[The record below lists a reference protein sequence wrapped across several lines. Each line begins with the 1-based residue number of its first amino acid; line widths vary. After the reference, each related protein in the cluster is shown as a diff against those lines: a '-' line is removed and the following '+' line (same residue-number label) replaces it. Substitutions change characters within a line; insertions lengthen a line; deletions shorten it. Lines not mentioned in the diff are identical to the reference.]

1 MQCNPVTSW
10 KKIKTFAS
18 SQILWVWRCQWE
30 DISIH
35 FVKGS
40 TQVKILQT
48 VMETCR
54 EEVIQTKARD
64 AEGLTVLETRREELA
79 IRGIGAAQGKQG
91 CRTVGGWNQTEL
103 SCQGK
108 EIRRYEVFLWLTTWY
123 LYWYKVTLILQRTEG
138 QRITFLLQW
147 NYRWSLRVHILC
159 WDER

>member
-1 MQCNPVTSW
+1 MQPCHLLKKNQDICFKPNPLSVRMS
-10 KKIKTFAS
+10 
-18 SQILWVWRCQWE
+18 VRR
-30 DISIH
+30 H
-35 FVKGS
+35 FNSLCKG
-40 TQVKILQT
+40 LHWGENLT

-79 IRGIGAAQGKQG
+79 IRGTGAAQGKQG